1 MRAKEGIVIAVII
14 LLFIVVGV
22 SVGVT
27 GASNGGNNFV
37 RLEVNPIIEFIA
49 KKDQI
54 VSIRGV
60 NEEGQIL
67 LTDEDFLGL
76 SMKEGVTKYLSLCAQ
91 MGFLDVDK
99 VNNTLK
105 MTAISGITQEDD
117 IIVFRAARKFFQDN
131 EIMAVIIQNDNDMEV
146 LAEAKKTSSSAD
158 KVALVKSAREL
169 FPEKTEK
176 ELYKIGGRKL
186 IELIRDG
193 QEASMQEPTVEDV
206 ANKSRLI
213 DFNRVKY
220 EEHREKI
227 TNESQR
233 KFAEEFS
240 DFQKYNLKA
249 YEAEYSKFRENWEEE
264 RNKA

>member
-1 MRAKEGIVIAVII
+1 MRTKEAIVIGVII

-22 SVGVT
+22 AVGVT

-49 KKDQI
+49 KKDKI

-60 NEEGQIL
+60 NEEGKIL
-67 LTDEDFLGL
+67 LADEDFLGL
-76 SMKEGVTKYLSLCAQ
+76 TMKEGVTKYLSLCVQ

-99 VNNTLK
+99 VNNALK

-117 IIVFRAARKFFQDN
+117 VIVFRAASEFLREH
-131 EIMAVIIQNDNDMEV
+131 EIMAVIVQNDNDMEV

-176 ELYKIGGRKL
+176 ELYKTGGRKL
-186 IELIRDG
+186 IELIRQG
-193 QEASMQEPTVEDV
+193 QEASTQEPTVEDV

-220 EEHREKI
+220 GKHLEKI
-227 TNESQR
+227 SDESQR

-249 YEAEYSKFRENWEEE
+249 YEAEYSKFREKWEED